1 MRVSDAI
8 RLAGGLKPDAYL
20 GQVLVSRLRGADS
33 SRMELRTSLRDQTGR
48 ATNDLTLQEDDEI
61 RVFSITEFREPTYV
75 AITGAVRRPG
85 RYAFREGLT
94 LRDLVL
100 LAGGLDERASVRE
113 AEIARRPDAFDGG
126 RLAVSQRVSID
137 SSYVIASQPNPER
150 TGVAQAGAV
159 REISLKPY
167 DNVLILARADWARE
181 RRVVVTGEVASP
193 GTYTLL
199 TKGDRLSDVL
209 KRAGGLTNTAYA
221 GGIVFYRHEGHLGRI
236 GVDLPAV
243 LKDAKSLDNLLLAD
257 GDSIFLPQFSGIV
270 EVQGAV
276 NAPRGIAWLP
286 GKKLD
291 YYVRAAGGLTR
302 TGVME
307 RSYVTQPDGSVE
319 SIHEHFLWPNAVP
332 EPRPGSIVYV
342 TERDPND
349 KGIDIAK
356 FGVIAQIIGSLVT
369 IVAIVHK

>member
-1 MRVSDAI
+1 
-8 RLAGGLKPDAYL
+8 
-20 GQVLVSRLRGADS
+20 
-33 SRMELRTSLRDQTGR
+33 
-48 ATNDLTLQEDDEI
+48 
-61 RVFSITEFREPTYV
+61 
-75 AITGAVRRPG
+75 
-85 RYAFREGLT
+85 
-94 LRDLVL
+94 
-100 LAGGLDERASVRE
+100 
-113 AEIARRPDAFDGG
+113 
-126 RLAVSQRVSID
+126 
-137 SSYVIASQPNPER
+137 
-150 TGVAQAGAV
+150 
-159 REISLKPY
+159 
-167 DNVLILARADWARE
+167 

-209 KRAGGLTNTAYA
+209 KRAGGLTNTAYP

-243 LKDAKSLDNLLLAD
+243 LKDSNSLDNLLLAD

-276 NAPRGIAWLP
+276 NAPRGVAWVP

-302 TGVME
+302 TGVLQ
-307 RSYVTQPDGSVE
+307 RAYVTQPDGSVE
-319 SIHEHFLWPNAVP
+319 SIHDRFLWPDAVP

-369 IVAIVHK
+369 IVAIVHNR